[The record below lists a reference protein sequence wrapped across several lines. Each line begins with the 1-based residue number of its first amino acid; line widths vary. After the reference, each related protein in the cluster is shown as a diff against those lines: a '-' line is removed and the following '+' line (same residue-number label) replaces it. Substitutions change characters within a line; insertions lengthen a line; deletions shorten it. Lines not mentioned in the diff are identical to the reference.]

1 MKMKTIRKAVKYNEC
16 FDTTLSIRVNVS
28 SDDPNK
34 VKGLLKEKVNKLL
47 DEILNSEYEH
57 GEAKSAIG
65 ITWKKDF

>member
-1 MKMKTIRKAVKYNEC
+1 MSKETTYSEC
-16 FDTTLSIRVNVS
+16 FETILSIKVDVS

-47 DEILNSEYEH
+47 EEILNNEYEH
-57 GEAKSAIG
+57 GEAESAIG